1 MAMMHTTVSVPA
13 DLTELLSD
21 HSMTLEE
28 LARACRMAPDW
39 VSARVHEGVLSIT
52 QISGDPRVMVD
63 DLGTWRFSC
72 TTAIRARRL
81 ADLQFVEGD
90 VLDHVGLVQGIGGG
104 RRHQQHGRGPEKT

>member
-28 LARACRMAPDW
+28 LARACRMAPEW

-52 QISGDPRVMVD
+52 QISGDPHVVVD
-63 DLGTWRFSC
+63 DFDTWRFSC
-72 TTAIRARRL
+72 STAIRARRL
-81 ADLQFVEGD
+81 ADLEQMFDADPQLAAMTVDLMEE
-90 VLDHVGLVQGIGGG
+90 VAEL
-104 RRHQQHGRGPEKT
+104 RRRLAML

>member
-1 MAMMHTTVSVPA
+1 MASLHTTVSVPV

-21 HSMTLEE
+21 QSLTLEE

-39 VSARVHEGVLSIT
+39 VSTRVQEGVLSIT
-52 QISGDPRVMVD
+52 QLTGDPRVTPD

-81 ADLQFVEGD
+81 ADLEQMFDADPQLAALTVDLIEE
-90 VLDHVGLVQGIGGG
+90 VAAL
-104 RRHQQHGRGPEKT
+104 RRRLQKLA

>member
-1 MAMMHTTVSVPA
+1 MASLHTTVSVPA

-39 VSARVHEGVLSIT
+39 VSARVQEGVLSIT
-52 QISGDPRVMVD
+52 QISGDPRVLAD

-81 ADLQFVEGD
+81 ADLEQRFDADPQLAAMTVDLMEE
-90 VLDHVGLVQGIGGG
+90 VAEL
-104 RRHQQHGRGPEKT
+104 RRRLAML